1 VYQSFVDTQHKNGHL
16 PTWCQWQT
24 VYIHCT
30 EQKSLPFS
38 VIELTSRFFGDC
50 IIVGVKSGLKN
61 KTAYTI
67 EENDML
73 VLHSTNI
80 REELAEPMRT
90 NEIRKV
96 PTTHAGGQASE
107 EPGEIRIVREAEE
120 A

>member
-1 VYQSFVDTQHKNGHL
+1 
-16 PTWCQWQT
+16 
-24 VYIHCT
+24 
-30 EQKSLPFS
+30 
-38 VIELTSRFFGDC
+38 
-50 IIVGVKSGLKN
+50 
-61 KTAYTI
+61 
-67 EENDML
+67 ML

-96 PTTHAGGQASE
+96 PRTHAGGQASE

>member
-1 VYQSFVDTQHKNGHL
+1 M
-16 PTWCQWQT
+16 
-24 VYIHCT
+24 
-30 EQKSLPFS
+30 
-38 VIELTSRFFGDC
+38 R
-50 IIVGVKSGLKN
+50 N

-73 VLHSTNI
+73 VPHSTNI

-90 NEIRKV
+90 NEIREV

-107 EPGEIRIVREAEE
+107 EPGEIRIVRETEE

>member
-1 VYQSFVDTQHKNGHL
+1 M
-16 PTWCQWQT
+16 
-24 VYIHCT
+24 
-30 EQKSLPFS
+30 
-38 VIELTSRFFGDC
+38 
-50 IIVGVKSGLKN
+50 KN

-67 EENDML
+67 EENGTL

-80 REELAEPMRT
+80 REEPVEPMRT

-96 PTTHAGGQASE
+96 PRTHAGGQASE

>member
-1 VYQSFVDTQHKNGHL
+1 
-16 PTWCQWQT
+16 
-24 VYIHCT
+24 
-30 EQKSLPFS
+30 
-38 VIELTSRFFGDC
+38 
-50 IIVGVKSGLKN
+50 LKN

-90 NEIRKV
+90 NEIREV
-96 PTTHAGGQASE
+96 PTTHAGGLASE
-107 EPGEIRIVREAEE
+107 EPGELRTVRKAEE